1 MTTTNVLQKFTVIG
15 FIEESG
21 QVISHLLYA
30 QDGQSAFSAA
40 AAANDQLILVASLPG
55 WLQEG
60 TDVTY
65 PGSGT
70 VDASVV
76 LEQPEVFGVSPYQ
89 VTAADVLTVL
99 EEYSLRITD
108 TQGKSFATMADELI
122 DEINQAEVMTAALAE
137 PDVSA
142 MQQAAFNAI
151 FKQLVVLGVLEF

>member
-21 QVISHLLYA
+21 QIISHHLYA
-30 QDGQSAFSAA
+30 LDGQSAFSAA
-40 AAANDQLILVASLPG
+40 AALNDQFTLVASLPG
-55 WLQEG
+55 WLREG

-65 PGSGT
+65 PGSGA

>member
-1 MTTTNVLQKFTVIG
+1 
-15 FIEESG
+15 
-21 QVISHLLYA
+21 
-30 QDGQSAFSAA
+30 
-40 AAANDQLILVASLPG
+40 
-55 WLQEG
+55 
-60 TDVTY
+60 
-65 PGSGT
+65 
-70 VDASVV
+70 
-76 LEQPEVFGVSPYQ
+76 VFGVSPYQ